1 MKIMERVQYVKKVIT
16 DDFAANGTLGSDMQ
30 KLGVQALLKGRAS
43 GDWATFMCIFAD
55 NETQLARLTGDT
67 SKDPQANEDWVKETS
82 AYMVAGSPCGGMSPL
97 HFDYLMDE
105 DIDNGLPAEPDGKIV
120 RPIDIPE
127 PPATEG
133 VTKDNGG
140 GGGDPA

>member
-30 KLGVQALLKGRAS
+30 KLGVEAMLNGRESPA
-43 GDWATFMCIFAD
+43 WAEFMRIFAD
-55 NETQLARLTGDT
+55 NEQQLARLTGDIT
-67 SKDPQANEDWVKETS
+67 KDSQANEGWVKETS
-82 AYMVAGSPCGGMSPL
+82 AYIVAGTPCGGMSPL

-120 RPIDIPE
+120 RPIAIPE
-127 PPATEG
+127 PPAPEG
-133 VTKDNGG
+133 ATTDNGRG
-140 GGGDPA
+140 GNPA